1 MTNSFDTDVLVVG
14 AGPVG
19 LTLGCE
25 LVMHGASCRVIDAL
39 DAPVVWSKAAV
50 AHARTMEV
58 FESIGVADAIVERSK
73 VIHGVSAYADGRR
86 VLHVVLDEVDSP
98 YPYIHGVSQRDTEA
112 VLAGRLAELGG
123 AVERSTRLAS
133 FTQDDGGVTATLVRA
148 DGREEVVRARWIV
161 GCDGAHSTVRHALD
175 LAFEGAP
182 YEERIVQTDA
192 RVTWPRQVE
201 DDEIL
206 TFLAPDG
213 PVACFPFFRDGRYR
227 VLKMYTD
234 EPPPGEPTLETFQEM
249 LDAQLPG
256 TKVSDPAWIIGFRI
270 HHRLASRYRV
280 GRAFLAGDA
289 AHIHS
294 PAGGQGMNTGIH
306 DAHNLAWKL
315 ALVTRGI
322 ARPALLDSYEAERRP
337 VAAELLRGTDT
348 ATRGVG
354 QVVKFRNPL
363 AVGLRNG
370 FMALA
375 SRLDFVRAGASQTV
389 SMLDRSYRGSPVVAQ
404 HRRPLWQANVLPSAE
419 SELPSL
425 AAWTAFAA
433 APEPGDRAPDVTFA
447 EGHHEGPKRLF
458 QLLDPT
464 RHTLLLFDGEADT
477 EAGYRNLADIVGR
490 VRERCGDAVAPHV
503 ILPGDRA
510 PAPALQGV
518 PVVADA
524 RKALHDRYGARSE
537 CLYLVRP
544 DGHVAYRS
552 QPADGDKLVAYLD
565 TIFATR

>member
-1 MTNSFDTDVLVVG
+1 MNSFDTDVLVVG
-14 AGPVG
+14 GGPVG
-19 LTLGCE
+19 LTLGCA
-25 LVMHGASCRVIDAL
+25 LRMQGVSCRVIDAL
-39 DAPVVWSKAAV
+39 DAPVTWSKAAV

-58 FESIGVADAIVERSK
+58 FESLGVADAIVERAK
-73 VIHGVSAYADGRR
+73 VIHGVSAYAGGRR

-112 VLAGRLAELGG
+112 VLAARLAALGG
-123 AVERSTRLAS
+123 AVERSKKLTT
-133 FTQDDGGVTATLVRA
+133 FTQDEGGVMAALVRG
-148 DGREEVVRARWIV
+148 DGSEEVVRARWIV
-161 GCDGAHSTVRHALD
+161 GCDGAHSAVRHTLD
-175 LAFEGAP
+175 LSFEGAP
-182 YEERIVQTDA
+182 YEERVVQTDA
-192 RVTWPRQVE
+192 RVSWPRLVE
-201 DDEIL
+201 DDEIVV
-206 TFLAPDG
+206 FLAPDG

-227 VLKMYTD
+227 VLKMYTE
-234 EPPPGEPTLETFQEM
+234 EPPPGEPTLETFQAM
-249 LDAQLPG
+249 LDKQLPG
-256 TKVSDPAWIIGFRI
+256 TVVSDPAWIVGFRI

-294 PAGGQGMNTGIH
+294 PAGGQGMNTGIQ

-315 ALVTRGI
+315 ALVAHGA

-337 VAAELLRGTDT
+337 VAAELLRGTDA

-354 QVVKFRNPL
+354 QAVKFRNPL
-363 AVGLRNG
+363 AVGLRDG

-375 SRLDFVRAGASQTV
+375 SRLDFVRAGASQTA
-389 SMLDRSYRGSPVVAQ
+389 SMLDRNYRGSPVVAQ
-404 HRRPLWQANVLPSAE
+404 HRRPLWQASVLASAE
-419 SELPSL
+419 SELPGL

-447 EGHHEGPKRLF
+447 DGLSEGPTRLF
-458 QLLDPT
+458 QLLDPA

-477 EAGYRNLADIVGR
+477 EAGYRNLAAIAAR
-490 VRERCGDAVAPHV
+490 VSERCGDAVATRV
-503 ILPGDRA
+503 ILPGERA
-510 PAPALQGV
+510 PAPALQGL
-518 PVVADA
+518 PVVADT

-552 QPADGDKLVAYLD
+552 QPADGDRLAEYLD
-565 TIFATR
+565 TIFAPR

>member
-1 MTNSFDTDVLVVG
+1 MNSFDTDVLVVG
-14 AGPVG
+14 GGPVG
-19 LTLGCE
+19 LTLGCA
-25 LVMHGASCRVIDAL
+25 LRMQGASCRVIDAL
-39 DAPVVWSKAAV
+39 DAPVTWSKAAV

-58 FESIGVADAIVERSK
+58 FESLGVADAIVERAK
-73 VIHGVSAYADGRR
+73 VIHGVSAYAGGRR

-112 VLAGRLAELGG
+112 VLAARFSELGG
-123 AVERSTRLAS
+123 AIERSKKLAT
-133 FTQDDGGVTATLVRA
+133 FTQDEGGVMAALVRS
-148 DGREEVVRARWIV
+148 DGSEEVVRARWIV

-192 RVTWPRQVE
+192 RVSWPRQVE
-201 DDEIL
+201 DDEIVV
-206 TFLAPDG
+206 FLAPDG

-234 EPPPGEPTLETFQEM
+234 EPPPGEPTLETFQAM
-249 LDAQLPG
+249 LDQQLPG
-256 TKVSDPAWIIGFRI
+256 TVVSDPAWIVGFRI

-294 PAGGQGMNTGIH
+294 PAGGQGMNTGIQ

-315 ALVTRGI
+315 ALVARGA

-337 VAAELLRGTDT
+337 VAAELLRGTDA

-354 QVVKFRNPL
+354 QAVKFRNPL
-363 AVGLRNG
+363 AVGLRDG

-375 SRLDFVRAGASQTV
+375 SRLDFVRANAAQTAP
-389 SMLDRSYRGSPVVAQ
+389 MLDRNYRGSPVVAQ
-404 HRRPLWQANVLPSAE
+404 HRRPLWQASVLASAE
-419 SELPSL
+419 SELPGL

-447 EGHHEGPKRLF
+447 DGLSEGPSRLF
-458 QLLDPT
+458 ELLDPA

-477 EAGYRNLADIVGR
+477 EAGYRNLADIAAR
-490 VRERCGDAVAPHV
+490 VSARCGDAVATRV
-503 ILPGDRA
+503 ILPGERA
-510 PAPALQGV
+510 PAPALQGLS
-518 PVVADA
+518 VVADA

-552 QPADGDKLVAYLD
+552 QPADGDRLAEYLD
-565 TIFATR
+565 TIFAPRV